1 MEWLICLVLSNFAIL
16 SEFSRALTSLFT
28 GGCAPTAVSTYH
40 SGTPGQLDHG
50 PWSDRGQAPNYT
62 LFFHLSFFVVN
73 FKVKEGTL
81 ILIDFNVGDLQKID
95 KQHCVHCKFLLLG
108 IMIIQM
114 ILYDHCM
121 IIVYNYLYTLS
132 SYSQWTYEILLRGF
146 NFIFLTCIFRESAP
160 CLSML

>member
-1 MEWLICLVLSNFAIL
+1 MEWLVCLVLSNFAIL

-81 ILIDFNVGDLQKID
+81 ILIDFNVGDLQKTI
-95 KQHCVHCKFLLLG
+95 HFLHIHNG
-108 IMIIQM
+108 PMK
-114 ILYDHCM
+114 
-121 IIVYNYLYTLS
+121 
-132 SYSQWTYEILLRGF
+132 SY
-146 NFIFLTCIFRESAP
+146 
-160 CLSML
+160 